1 MFMGEYLHS
10 VDIKGRISIPS
21 KFRELLGETF
31 IVTRG
36 LDGCLFVYT
45 REEWNNIERKLKELP
60 FTQKDARAFTRFFF
74 SGACECEIDKQGRV
88 VVPQTLRD
96 FASID
101 KEVIIIGVST
111 RVEIWSVEKWNTY
124 TNDSS
129 ISFEEIA
136 EKMTDLGF

>member
-10 VDIKGRISIPS
+10 VDIKGRISMPS

-101 KEVIIIGVST
+101 KEVVIIGVST

-136 EKMTDLGF
+136 EKMADLGF